1 MILILTSLKTSCYL
15 FIKWLPSIVKD
26 CLMVSHKRND
36 KLKLLHIPLGA
47 IKLKQQV
54 VQNEHQNLIQ

>member
-1 MILILTSLKTSCYL
+1 MILTGILTSVNSSSYL

-26 CLMVSHKRND
+26 CLMVSHKIND
-36 KLKLLHIPLGA
+36 KLKLLHILLEA

-54 VQNEHQNLIQ
+54 VQNLIQY